1 MFQILEFTEATL
13 ATLTPRVEKHGDDEK
28 PAVYLGLAITMSGAV
43 LDQIDKELRGRL
55 FKHSDTKPLPGV
67 TEAMTVLACNSID
80 RVLLPTK
87 HEGWTLAVD
96 DGIDQSDP
104 MLFGSC
110 KVDKF
115 NVEPHQ
121 GGSVTLRFRVGTS
134 DLDAARS
141 GMLAMHVGRSIWI
154 TATPPKPGQEPKP
167 KGKKPDA
174 TDLFAGRGPDDDQH
188 DDSDGGNPDAGTATA
203 KTAAK
208 YRDDRTGSTWSG
220 RGLQPKWLKVALA
233 SGKRLSD
240 FEVKAP
246 AAKLSKEPAWPFPTG
261 ERPAPVKQETRRAI
275 LPTDAWPFPTGG
287 PKKSDAPP
295 QHLTEPKVSK
305 ASRTARGKAKT
316 AAHLAAGR
324 P

>member
-1 MFQILEFTEATL
+1 MFQILEMTEATL

-28 PAVYLGLAITMSGAV
+28 PAVSLGLAITMSGAV

-67 TEAMTVLACNSID
+67 TEAMTVLACHSID

-96 DGIDQSDP
+96 DGIDDTDP

-115 NVEPHQ
+115 SVEPHQ

-154 TATPPKPGQEPKP
+154 TATPPKPGEEPKP
-167 KGKKPDA
+167 AGKKPDA
-174 TDLFAGRGPDDDQH
+174 TDMFAGRDPDDDDDA
-188 DDSDGGNPDAGTATA
+188 DDSSEGGDADADQAAAPASATA
-203 KTAAK
+203 KKPPAYK
-208 YRDDRTGSTWSG
+208 YRDARTGETWSG

-233 SGKRLSD
+233 SGKKLTDFDITQDTLNGRL
-240 FEVKAP
+240 ARG
-246 AAKLSKEPAWPFPTG
+246 EPAWPFPINDK
-261 ERPAPVKQETRRAI
+261 P
-275 LPTDAWPFPTGG
+275 D
-287 PKKSDAPP
+287 SAPP
-295 QHLTEPKVSK
+295 AHLTEPKVSK

-324 P
+324 Q